1 MSNVTPIAAA
11 RRPPPPDPSGRRL
24 PANPA
29 VEAALLYAV
38 MSPGICT
45 PEIAT
50 TLRLLTP
57 EHFFVPQ
64 NARVFEAMKACAAE
78 RQTID
83 VPTLMARLRDVP
95 PPAGGWLRYL
105 TETLAIEGTYAQ
117 APPTQYAKILLDTW
131 RSREIIKL
139 CSHEMARAYDGVPS
153 GALLEETRAALG
165 TIADTQFHGTGI
177 VVHDALREGWK
188 DIVAGRQATDRGLS
202 WGWPSADR
210 SFGRLRAARM
220 TVLAAVPGV
229 GKTNVAWHV
238 AEAVANAPEDEHGV
252 GEAVYFV
259 SGEMKAVELV
269 TRQAGIRAGVPPEAT
284 EGERDLTD
292 EEVAK
297 LVQADK
303 EIGFM
308 PIVVDDNGGRS
319 FTVADIESRVREAQ
333 LRFAAG
339 TYARGDGAL
348 YPTNRLRLVVV
359 DYLTKLQP
367 PPRGFGQKYDSRER
381 EVAAI
386 SGALTELAKVLN
398 VHVLVIATVSRGG
411 AKGEDAR
418 KRELHMPD
426 LRESGMIEY
435 DAASIIFANSPEENM
450 IRLRT
455 DKQRFRKGGYPVD
468 LVMIDGRIF
477 EAEKQ

>member
-1 MSNVTPIAAA
+1 MSNVTAINA
-11 RRPPPPDPSGRRL
+11 RRAPAQDPAGRRA
-24 PANPA
+24 PASPS
-29 VEAALLYAV
+29 VEAALLYAL

-45 PEIAT
+45 PEIAA

-64 NARVFEAMKACAAE
+64 NSRVFEAMKACATDQQVA
-78 RQTID
+78 D

-105 TETLAIEGTYAQ
+105 TETLAIEGTHAQ
-117 APPTQYAKILLDTW
+117 APPSQYARILLDTW
-131 RSREIIKL
+131 RARELIRLCSREID
-139 CSHEMARAYDGVPS
+139 RAYDGVPS
-153 GALLEETRAALG
+153 ATLIEEARSGLG
-165 TIADTQFHGTGI
+165 SIADTQFHGTGL

-188 DIVAGRQATDRGLS
+188 GIVSGRQATDRGLS

-210 SFGRLRAARM
+210 SFGRLRGGRM

-238 AEAVANAPEDEHGV
+238 AEAVANSPEDEHGV

-259 SGEMKAVELV
+259 SGEMRAVELV
-269 TRQAGIRAGVPPEAT
+269 TRQAGIRASVAPEAT
-284 EGERDLTD
+284 EGERDLTA
-292 EEVAK
+292 EEIAR
-297 LVQADK
+297 LVEADK
-303 EIGFM
+303 DLGLM
-308 PIVVDDNGGRS
+308 PIVVDDNGGRP
-319 FTVADIESRVREAQ
+319 FTVADIESRVRDAQ

-348 YPTNRLRLVVV
+348 YPPNRVRLVVV
-359 DYLTKLQP
+359 DYLTKLRP
-367 PPRGFGQKYDSRER
+367 PVRPFGQKYDSRER

-386 SGALTELAKVLN
+386 SEALTELAKVLN

-435 DAASIIFANSPEENM
+435 DASSIIFANAPEENV

-468 LVMIDGRIF
+468 LVMVGGRI
-477 EAEKQ
+477 AEMEQGQ